1 LALLY
6 LATAGKLVQ
15 LQAFP
20 AAERLRATA
29 GKERSRPIPAMRGR
43 ILDRHGRTMADSLP
57 RWRLILDLKP
67 EERRYTRPDRK
78 YSLEEMGNEMGLV
91 AELAG
96 ISTGGLLG
104 KLLDTNRCY
113 SNIVEGLSQ
122 GAASRI
128 QPLLN
133 AARGTG
139 LHLRRMEE
147 RVYPQGR
154 SLAHVVGFT
163 TEDEKDLSLI
173 GACGLERMF
182 DSELRKGKSGS
193 LLSRSVARGYGVD
206 LALES
211 LPVQPAPDLRTFLDA
226 KVGVLL
232 REELENLQREHQPDW
247 SCGVVINVEDSTIL
261 AIGALPDFD
270 PNTPGDV
277 PVSEDG
283 QLIGHGF
290 PGMWPFEPGSTMK
303 PLVVSRALAE
313 GAISPTQKF
322 SQESGRWYVRGSKQP
337 PIRNAQGVPS
347 HSLNW
352 REVLLHSSNIGAGKV
367 GLALGA
373 DRLKTAL
380 LDWGLREPSGLPW
393 RDQNVL
399 FPPKVEWKKRPHWT
413 IPAVSMGHQVQTTPL
428 RLAAAYAALAGEGK
442 LYSPRLFQ
450 NQEKGE
456 GRQVLPGAIAREV
469 RYALQDVVEA
479 PHRAWLHDPEM
490 EWGGKSGTVQ
500 KTHGDQKGQYTSL
513 FVGFTPVENPEWVC
527 VVVADNPK
535 GKEHYGSKVAGPA
548 VMNVLRRLSEGL
560 APTSSGPYLER
571 SPFGGMLL
579 SE

>member
-1 LALLY
+1 
-6 LATAGKLVQ
+6 
-15 LQAFP
+15 
-20 AAERLRATA
+20 
-29 GKERSRPIPAMRGR
+29 MRGR
-43 ILDRHGRTMADSLP
+43 ILDRHGRTLADSLP
-57 RWRLILDLKP
+57 RWRLVLDLKP
-67 EERRYTRPDRK
+67 EERRYTRSDRN
-78 YSLEEMGNEMGLV
+78 YSLEDMGSEMELV
-91 AELAG
+91 AELSG
-96 ISTGGLLG
+96 VPLGELLG

-113 SNIVEGLSQ
+113 SNIAEGLSQ
-122 GAASRI
+122 GTASRI
-128 QPLLN
+128 QPLLS

-139 LHLRRMEE
+139 LRLRRMEE

-163 TEDEKDLSLI
+163 KEGESEQSLL

-206 LALES
+206 LALAS
-211 LPVQPAPDLRTFLDA
+211 LPVQPAPDLATFLDA
-226 KVGVLL
+226 KVGILL
-232 REELENLQREHQPDW
+232 RDELENLQREHEADW
-247 SCGVVINVEDSTIL
+247 SCGVVLNIADSSLL

-277 PVSEDG
+277 PVSDEG

-322 SQESGRWYVRGSKQP
+322 SQENGRWFVRGSKQP
-337 PIRNAQGVPS
+337 PIRNAQGVPN
-347 HSLNW
+347 HSLDW
-352 REVLLHSSNIGAGKV
+352 REVLVHSSNIGAGKV

-373 DRLKTAL
+373 ERVEAAL
-380 LDWGLREPSGLPW
+380 EDWGLREPAGLPW
-393 RDQNVL
+393 RDQKVL
-399 FPPKVEWKKRPHWT
+399 FPPPIEWSKRPHWT

-428 RLAAAYAALAGEGK
+428 RLAAAYAALVGGGE
-442 LYSPRLFQ
+442 LHSPRLYK
-450 NQEKGE
+450 NQVLGE
-456 GRQVLPGAIAREV
+456 GRRVLPEAISRQV
-469 RYALQDVVEA
+469 RYTLQDMVEA
-479 PHRAWLHDPEM
+479 EHRTWLHDSKM

-513 FVGFTPVENPEWVC
+513 FVGFTPVEDPQWVC

-548 VMNVLRRLSEGL
+548 VKNVLRRLSEGFS
-560 APTSSGPYLER
+560 TTYSGPPLEQ
-571 SPFGGMLL
+571 SLSGGMLL